1 MDLGSLLF
9 KIFQTFLQLFY
20 HLAFLKVLILSF
32 PLSLMLDFANCVFHH
47 FDFGLS
53 FKIFFFLFV
62 VDMGTLCNLAVE
74 ISFGSVQSLNC
85 VQFFTTPWTAALRAS
100 LSFTISWSLL
110 KLMSIELM
118 DTIHPSHPLLSP
130 SLPALNLSQHQGLFY
145 WVGFSHQVGKVL
157 EPQFQH
163 QSFQ

>member
-53 FKIFFFLFV
+53 FIIFFFLFV
-62 VDMGTLCNLAVE
+62 VDMGTLCNLTVE

-110 KLMSIELM
+110 KLMSIESVM
-118 DTIHPSHPLLSP
+118 PSKHHILSSSSP
-130 SLPALNLSQHQGLFY
+130 PAFNLSQHQGLF
-145 WVGFSHQVGKVL
+145 Q
-157 EPQFQH
+157 
-163 QSFQ
+163 